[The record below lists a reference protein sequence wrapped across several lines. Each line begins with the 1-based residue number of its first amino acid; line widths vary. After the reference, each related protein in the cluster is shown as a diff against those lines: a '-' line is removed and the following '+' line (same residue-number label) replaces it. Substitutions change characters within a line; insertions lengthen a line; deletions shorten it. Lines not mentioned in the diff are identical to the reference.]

1 MFISHAKNNE
11 RNIRMTKIKMLSPKI
26 DLVFQRLFGE
36 VGNEKITK
44 RFIEKV
50 LDEKIDQLD
59 LSKNPILRRE
69 KRGGKLGI
77 LDVLVEVNGKEKV
90 NIEMQVVKKQD
101 IKERILYYWSRLY
114 IKGIKEGEEYQK
126 LDRTIIILITDF
138 LINGLEELEYHTE
151 WKIIE
156 EKGRKIILT
165 DKLEIH
171 IIELEKIKGKEKEE
185 GELLDWLFFIDNP
198 ESERVKVAMKENEE
212 LKEANEK
219 LSQMSEEEELQRFA
233 EWREKAIRDEASS
246 RASGLQEGKEQG
258 KIEKTKEIAKK
269 MLKEKLEISLIGKL
283 TGLSEEEIRK
293 LED

>member
-1 MFISHAKNNE
+1 MFISHAQNNE

-171 IIELEKIKGKEKEE
+171 IIELEKIRGKEKEE

-269 MLKEKLEISLIGKL
+269 MLKKKMDRKIIMEI
-283 TGLSEEEIRK
+283 TGLNEEELRK
-293 LED
+293 LEE